1 MDNFRWN
8 RLRPGRL
15 FGAITLI
22 GGACFAASP
31 AWAALGSNAASVN
44 ADRAHFQTSVKVTS
58 HALYDIHEMTL
69 STGTTVREYA
79 APGGMVFAV
88 GWDGP
93 AMPDLRQ
100 TLGAHYDE
108 YLAAAYANQGG
119 HHHLAAQRGD
129 LVLVSNGHMR
139 AFAGR
144 AYLASAVPPGV
155 SLEELR

>member
-1 MDNFRWN
+1 
-8 RLRPGRL
+8 
-15 FGAITLI
+15 
-22 GGACFAASP
+22 
-31 AWAALGSNAASVN
+31 
-44 ADRAHFQTSVKVTS
+44 
-58 HALYDIHEMTL
+58 
-69 STGTTVREYA
+69 VREYA

-108 YLAAAYANQGG
+108 YLAAAHANQGG

>member
-8 RLRPGRL
+8 PLRPGRL
-15 FGAITLI
+15 FGAFALV
-22 GGACFAASP
+22 GSACFALSP
-31 AWAALGSNAASVN
+31 AWAALGSSATSIND
-44 ADRAHFQTSVKVTS
+44 DRAQVQGSLKVTP
-58 HALYDIHEMTL
+58 HTLYDIHELTL

-79 APGGMVFAV
+79 APGGLVFAV
-88 GWDGP
+88 GGDGP

-100 TLGAHYDE
+100 ALGVHYE
-108 YLAAAYANQGG
+108 EFLAAAQVNQGG

-129 LVLVSNGHMR
+129 LVLVSTGHMR

-155 SLEELR
+155 SVDELR